1 MENTLFTDL
10 GISDEVLKAI
20 ADMGFEKPS
29 PIQTAAL
36 PALLAGRDL
45 VGQSAT
51 GSGKTAAFAIPAID
65 AVDVAVRKPQV
76 LVLCPTREL
85 ALQVFEEFGKLSKYK
100 KGVRG
105 AVIYGGESY
114 GRQFRDLEAGAQIV
128 VGTPGRVI
136 DHLER
141 GSLVLD
147 GIKTVILDEADRMLD
162 MGFRDDIERILEG
175 APKERQSVFFSA
187 TLPKPIQE
195 LIKRSC
201 NEPAHVKILPP
212 KGEAGKNI
220 EQFVV
225 DCDRGAKASAMIRLI
240 TFHRYRRGIIFCAT
254 KMMVDEL
261 TESLAEHGI
270 PCDRLHGDIRQRD
283 RDTIMRKFREGV
295 FEFLVATDVAARG
308 LDVDDLEVVFNYDVP
323 NDAEDYTHRIG
334 RVGRAGR
341 TGIAYTFF
349 SSKGERF
356 HMERIASHTRFAMT
370 RARIPSKDEVDK
382 QRQEAFA
389 ADVLALINSGK
400 FKKKEAVAAK
410 LLESGLSPSDVISA
424 VIHFYEH
431 GGLDAEQP
439 VPVAHHQV

>member
-1 MENTLFTDL
+1 MENILFSDL
-10 GISDEVLKAI
+10 GLSEEVLKAVT
-20 ADMGFEKPS
+20 DMGFTKPS
-29 PIQTAAL
+29 EIQAAAL
-36 PALLAGRDL
+36 PVLLSGKDL

-65 AVDVAVRKPQV
+65 RIDLKVKKPQV

-85 ALQVFEEFGKLSKYK
+85 AVQVSEEFVKLAKYK
-100 KGVRG
+100 KNLRT

-141 GSLVLD
+141 GSLNLD
-147 GIKTVILDEADRMLD
+147 QIKTIILDEADRMLD
-162 MGFRDDIERILEG
+162 MGFRDDIEQIIGG

-187 TLPKPIQE
+187 TMPKQIQD
-195 LIKRSC
+195 LIKRSS
-201 NEPAHVKILPP
+201 NNPEHIKILPA
-212 KGEAGKNI
+212 KGEQGKNI

-225 DCDRGAKASAMIRLI
+225 DCDRSVKASALLRII
-240 TFHRYRRGIIFCAT
+240 AFNRYRRGIIFCST
-254 KMMVDEL
+254 KIMVDEL
-261 TESLAEHGI
+261 TESLSEHGI

-283 RDTIMRKFREGV
+283 RDMIMRKFREGQ

-341 TGIAYTFF
+341 TGKAYSFF

-356 HMERIASHTRFAMT
+356 HMERIASTTRFPMT
-370 RARIPSKDEVDK
+370 RAVIPTKEQVEK
-382 QRQEAFA
+382 QRHEAFA
-389 ADVLALINSGK
+389 IDLVSLLQSGK
-400 FKKKEAVAAK
+400 FKKKPEITDK
-410 LLESGLSPSDVISA
+410 LLEGGVSPADAISA

-431 GGLDAEQP
+431 GGLNSDQP
-439 VPVAHHQV
+439 APVIHHQV